1 MRRYLDEGPHWNTF
15 QNWCEC
21 VIELPFVVACMKM
34 GEEVAGTENRV
45 YVMLCKS
52 TPDMYQW
59 YGVMYAITTITGV
72 MKGGTL
78 CVTM

>member
-1 MRRYLDEGPHWNTF
+1 
-15 QNWCEC
+15 
-21 VIELPFVVACMKM
+21 MKM

-52 TPDMYQW
+52 TPHMYKW

-72 MKGGTL
+72 MKGDTL

>member
-1 MRRYLDEGPHWNTF
+1 
-15 QNWCEC
+15 
-21 VIELPFVVACMKM
+21 MKM
-34 GEEVAGTENRV
+34 GEEVAVPNYIKKNRV

-52 TPDMYQW
+52 TPHMYKW

-72 MKGGTL
+72 MKGDTL

>member
-1 MRRYLDEGPHWNTF
+1 
-15 QNWCEC
+15 
-21 VIELPFVVACMKM
+21 MKM
-34 GEEVAGTENRV
+34 GEEVAVPNYIKKKKIRV

-52 TPDMYQW
+52 TPHMYKW

-72 MKGGTL
+72 MKGDTL